1 MINLFDFPFVDLLAE
16 LPPLVLLDSARPDQ
30 VLPFGVD
37 NKDGVVGFGGM
48 LAALDLQGEVGYDV
62 LIGELNDDPSAGLFL
77 YAQEF
82 SVYLGLAEQMLAFCL
97 TLNGIEIK
105 GTIELRFVDE
115 IRMILIR
122 GCIVFT
128 RTNLR

>member
-37 NKDGVVGFGGM
+37 NKDGVVGFGCM

>member
-1 MINLFDFPFVDLLAE
+1 MINLLDFPFVDLLAE

-30 VLPFGVD
+30 VLPFGVN

-82 SVYLGLAEQMLAFCL
+82 SVDLGLAEQMLAFSL
-97 TLNGIEIK
+97 TLNGVEIK
-105 GTIELRFVDE
+105 GAIELRFVDE
-115 IRMILIR
+115 IRMIFVR
-122 GCIVFT
+122 SCIVLT
-128 RTNLR
+128 RASLR